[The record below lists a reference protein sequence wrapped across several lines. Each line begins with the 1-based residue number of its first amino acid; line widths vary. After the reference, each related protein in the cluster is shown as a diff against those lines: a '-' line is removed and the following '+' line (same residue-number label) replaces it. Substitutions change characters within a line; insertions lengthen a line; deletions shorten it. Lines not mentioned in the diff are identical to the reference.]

1 MMGENNKVAPA
12 LKIEEKTAGAIQCVL
27 PDDQAN
33 GKRHNGRQSAP
44 TKAGG
49 SRSSGGTL
57 PSAASYR
64 GIHQY
69 LKAHVQFGQ
78 LSRSR

>member
-1 MMGENNKVAPA
+1 MIGENRSVAPA
-12 LKIEEKTAGAIQCVL
+12 LKIEENATGAIQCVR

-33 GKRHNGRQSAP
+33 GKRHKGRQRAP
-44 TKAGG
+44 TNAGG

-69 LKAHVQFGQ
+69 LRRRVKYD
-78 LSRSR
+78 